1 MDLIDQMQAIATK
14 IERQRD
20 HIQTEEATKNAFV
33 LPFISA
39 LGYDVF
45 DPTEVVPEFTADVG
59 IKKGEKVDYAVFKDG
74 QLALLFECK
83 SCTTHLDDTHASQ
96 LFRYFS
102 VTEARIAVLTNGVVY
117 RFFSDLD
124 NANQMDSRP
133 FLEID
138 LQDLQESLIAELKRL
153 AKVSFNLEDML
164 STASHLKYMREIR
177 LLLEDQLREP
187 SEDCVR
193 FITSQVYAGRMTQ
206 AVLEQFT
213 ATTKRALH
221 QFINDQISK
230 RLQSALGEGEQTSMS
245 VQFIESNEAEDKNA
259 ASRDERIDTTEEEI
273 EGFHILKAM
282 LREAVAPKRISHRDT
297 VHYFG
302 ILLDN
307 SNRKPICRLHFN
319 RKQKYIGL
327 FAQDKTEE
335 RLPIDDLNDLYQYAE
350 QLQATVGYYDQ
361 PCPRQAVEAPP
372 DTASTPAVPSVAAR
386 SLSTYTTD

>member
-1 MDLIDQMQAIATK
+1 MDLIDQIQAIATK
-14 IERQRD
+14 IERQRE

-59 IKKGEKVDYAVFKDG
+59 IKKGEKVDYAIFKDG
-74 QLALLFECK
+74 KLALLFECK
-83 SCTTHLDDTHASQ
+83 SCHTNLDDAHASQ

-102 VTEARIAVLTNGVVY
+102 VTEARIAVLTNGIIY
-117 RFFSDLD
+117 RFFTDLE
-124 NANQMDSRP
+124 NSNKMDSRP

-138 LQDLQESLIAELKRL
+138 LLDIHEPFILELKRL
-153 AKVSFNLEDML
+153 AKASFNLEDIL
-164 STASHLKYMREIR
+164 STASDLKYVREMR

-187 SEDCVR
+187 SEEFVR
-193 FITSQVYAGRMTQ
+193 FITSQVYTGRMTQ

-230 RLQSALGEGEQTSMS
+230 RLQSALGKEEEASVTIRFTEGGEADDNLTAQGSR
-245 VQFIESNEAEDKNA
+245 IE
-259 ASRDERIDTTEEEI
+259 TTEEEI
-273 EGFHILKAM
+273 EGYHIVKAI
-282 LREAVAPKRISHRDT
+282 LRETVDPKRIAARDT
-297 VHYFG
+297 VSYFG

-307 SNRKPICRLHFN
+307 SNRKTICRLHFN

-327 FAQDKTEE
+327 VDQNRNEQ
-335 RLPIDDLNDLYQYAE
+335 RQSIDDLNDIYQFAD
-350 QLQATVGYYDQ
+350 QLKATINYYDH
-361 PCPRQAVEAPP
+361 
-372 DTASTPAVPSVAAR
+372 PAHSNMADN
-386 SLSTYTTD
+386 LSQIETSNTEYNGISYSAD